1 MSRKPK
7 ATGVEA
13 RVIADLEKW
22 MPLISE
28 DAGNY
33 LSRKAVIARLSDE
46 IALRQQLGRKKYPT
60 TLARNPA
67 RFVERV
73 RHAAEESW
81 DGLAYMQWAMDG
93 MEPAEFLRLAEDHSG
108 ESSWIQRQVSSLL
121 TMQRLQACL
130 LTRLLMAAEAAEL
143 ENCLAVARRI
153 PFVETAHLSGRD
165 CITKW
170 GNDRLGIHRQ
180 RITYGCP
187 KADRAGH
194 WQPHPKKEPAVLY
207 YVGSEPTVHSTL
219 VELLRARP
227 ALLTMAEKL
236 YPAKGGRNA

>member
-1 MSRKPK
+1 VSRKPK

-13 RVIADLEKW
+13 RVIRSLADWQDLV
-22 MPLISE
+22 
-28 DAGNY
+28 
-33 LSRKAVIARLSDE
+33 SRGLADDLQPAAVIRRMADE
-46 IALRQQLGRKKYPT
+46 IAQRQQMGRKKYGT
-60 TLARNPA
+60 TLAQNQA

-81 DGLAYMQWAMDG
+81 DGLAYMQWVADDWENASQAKTPG
-93 MEPAEFLRLAEDHSG
+93 QPPAL
-108 ESSWIQRQVSSLL
+108 SWIGLEVANLL
-121 TMQRLQACL
+121 TMQRLLACL

-143 ENCLAVARRI
+143 DFCLAVAGRI

-219 VELLRARP
+219 VQLLLARP